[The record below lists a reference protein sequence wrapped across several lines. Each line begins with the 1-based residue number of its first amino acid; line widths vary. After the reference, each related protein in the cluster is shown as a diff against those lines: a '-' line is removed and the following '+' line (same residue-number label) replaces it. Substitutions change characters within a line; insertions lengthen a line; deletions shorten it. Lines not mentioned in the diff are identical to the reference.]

1 MKQSIVSR
9 TTPVA
14 LTIVLLALI
23 FLDSCKGPEGP
34 MGPAG
39 PGSRKVYTGTITS
52 AATSESGQVVS
63 IPELNLANFPLV
75 AVYVSDNTGTWVQ
88 LNLVV
93 YDPSSQTFPI
103 FEVAFLQTGSVT
115 IISKQVG
122 EPYRIVVVY

>member
-1 MKQSIVSR
+1 MRPSIVSR

-14 LTIVLLALI
+14 LTIVLLSLI

-34 MGPAG
+34 VGPAG
-39 PGSRKVYTGTITS
+39 PGSRKVYSGTITS
-52 AATSESGQVVS
+52 AASGSGQVVS
-63 IPELNLANFPLV
+63 VPELNLADFPLV
-75 AVYVSDNTGTWVQ
+75 AVYVSDNTGTWVE

-93 YDPSSQTFPI
+93 YDPSTQTFPI
-103 FEVAFLQTGSVT
+103 FEAAFLQTGSVT